1 MELHQLKT
9 FVTIAREKNL
19 TRAAKILHLS
29 QSALSSQLKL
39 LEGELGIDLFRRT
52 ARGMELTENGQTLLP
67 QVHSLL
73 DAAGD
78 LRQRAMSMNRGGGET
93 VTIGLNAS
101 PVFLQVGAINRRL
114 SLLYSDLNTIFLTS
128 QSVNT
133 ALMLRQNQI
142 DLGFFYGGS
151 FSDDVQHVV
160 VAQVRF
166 CVVIPSRLI
175 ADKMP
180 ESWADIAVMPWIWV
194 DKNSPPYM
202 ELVERLAK
210 HKLVPNQVVTT
221 EDEYVVKELV
231 AEGQGVAVMREDE
244 ARPLVES
251 GQLVIWEQGWLSL
264 PLGLAWLE
272 SRAGERRIQTARD
285 VIRYI
290 WQSPAAE
297 SDEMLSDKYWV

>member
-1 MELHQLKT
+1 MELYQLKT
-9 FVTIAREKNL
+9 FITIAREKNL
-19 TRAAKILHLS
+19 TRAAKVLHLS

-39 LEGELGIDLFRRT
+39 LESELGIELFRRT
-52 ARGMELTENGQTLLP
+52 ARGMELTENGQILLP

-78 LRQRAMSMNRGGGET
+78 LRQRAMAMNRGGGET

-101 PVFLQVGAINRRL
+101 PVFLQVGAINHRL
-114 SLLYSDLNTIFLTS
+114 SLLYSDLNAIFLTS

-133 ALMLRQNQI
+133 ALMLRQNKI

-151 FSDDVQHVV
+151 FSSDIQHIA

-166 CVVIPSRLI
+166 CVVIPSRLVS
-175 ADKMP
+175 DKLP
-180 ESWADIAVMPWIWV
+180 KDWADLAAMPWIWV

-202 ELVERLAK
+202 EVAERLAK
-210 HKLVPNQVVTT
+210 HKLIPNQVVTT

-231 AEGQGVAVMREDE
+231 TEGQGVALMREDE

-251 GQLVIWEQGWLSL
+251 GQLVIWEKGWLSL

-272 SRAGERRIQTARD
+272 SRAGEKRIQVARD
-285 VIRYI
+285 VIRYV
-290 WQSPAAE
+290 WQSPASEA
-297 SDEMLSDKYWV
+297 DELLSDKYWV